1 MFRSR
6 GYALYIGNYTEDNWN
21 MIRDKIKYPGVE
33 FLCGSISNE
42 NEIHAFI
49 RFGQN
54 KSQSAVEK
62 IFNNQ
67 VIVKPVA
74 YGNSIY
80 KNEISNGLMYF
91 VYDSKNPQQTNSD
104 TDIIRIMAG
113 TISKLLDNQNAMT
126 SQVIAN
132 QSLLT
137 QQIVEAYRSAP
148 PMNTNT
154 ANTVNNTTNNA
165 NTINNT
171 TNNTKTTN
179 KNRIN
184 FQFFLNERCKDAM
197 NMSEFAR
204 TVPIGLDDILYFRT
218 HSHCEGITRI
228 IENGLNNLEL
238 TQRPIHCTDIKRET
252 LHIREDGKW
261 INDQKKEI
269 IGKAIKTVANRSFKG
284 INLWKTAN
292 PEYNSDEDMKTE
304 YARLMKKLLGG
315 NDEEENK
322 ERIIRSISRISHLE
336 RETALI

>member
-1 MFRSR
+1 MITEMTKTPGLEFLCAS
-6 GYALYIGNYTEDNWN
+6 ITEDN
-21 MIRDKIKYPGVE
+21 
-33 FLCGSISNE
+33 
-42 NEIHAFI
+42 EIQAYI
-49 RFGQN
+49 RFVFN
-54 KSQSAVEK
+54 KTQSAVEK

-67 VIVKPVA
+67 VCATPVA
-74 YGNSIY
+74 HCEKFY
-80 KNEISNGLMYF
+80 KHELGKGINYF
-91 VYDSKNPQQTNSD
+91 EYNPKHPQINDLQTNVLRLIMETQKD
-104 TDIIRIMAG
+104 FNQKLVDAVIR
-113 TISKLLDNQNAMT
+113 S
-126 SQVIAN
+126 
-132 QSLLT
+132 
-137 QQIVEAYRSAP
+137 
-148 PMNTNT
+148 NT